1 MLGARATMAQR
12 AEQIVGRA
20 AEIGSFEEALDE
32 VARRRPGALELV
44 GEPGIGKTRLLTELG
59 AAADRRG
66 MLVLPKL
73 SRRHRGRD
81 PIGGRGS

>member
-1 MLGARATMAQR
+1 MAQR

-44 GEPGIGKTRLLTELG
+44 GEPGIG
-59 AAADRRG
+59 
-66 MLVLPKL
+66 
-73 SRRHRGRD
+73 
-81 PIGGRGS
+81 